1 MLLMFW
7 VFKRIWIGVWNT
19 GLMIFMI
26 LFKLLEK
33 EVQNLRVK
41 SHLECHANYQWICVT
56 SKLDDRH
63 CNWEKVQ
70 RHLQGIWHNSN
81 TPLDVSTLLT
91 EIINLKNAAPLSFDA
106 TDIAGK
112 IIHDPRSVFPSWSS
126 FENGIY
132 SLIMISLIFFLPI
145 VIKFA
150 FNNIN
155 MLATKIMLAWT

>member
-7 VFKRIWIGVWNT
+7 VFKRIWIDVWNT

-56 SKLDDRH
+56 SKLDDSH

-81 TPLDVSTLLT
+81 TSLDITLHNK
-91 EIINLKNAAPLSFDA
+91 IMNLKNAVVLSFDA
-106 TDIAGK
+106 AVLLIKLFMAYGQYF
-112 IIHDPRSVFPSWSS
+112 HLGQASRMAYMAWSFWPFLSWNT
-126 FENGIY
+126 FIPAHY
-132 SLIMISLIFFLPI
+132 DKTCL
-145 VIKFA
+145 
-150 FNNIN
+150 
-155 MLATKIMLAWT
+155 